1 MKNKFTLLSFLT
13 IATSLSFAQNIPAF
27 KTMEKK
33 SNKISIS
40 DPKAVI
46 YGAETQKAGGDP
58 VWSDNFSAAGVWVF
72 GSETGSTQGA
82 FVIGAY
88 PTQMTQYI
96 GGMTNGTAPLASF
109 NGIQYLLSGPVG
121 VQNVWMESP
130 SIDFSAVASGI
141 VTVSFN
147 QRYRRFNNDGT
158 FVEVST
164 DNGVTWSSFQVNTT
178 AISNGAVV
186 QNTEVINV
194 PVGAGVTQG
203 KIRFRWESLTADDN
217 YGSGYGWAIDNVA
230 IAEGYANNVTLSQ
243 TFSAVGTQVLSY
255 SKIPTAQAAAAGQVS
270 FGAISKNV
278 GAAPQD
284 VILTVTN
291 GAYSQASSPVT
302 INSFLRDT
310 LQILTANGYTMPTA
324 AGVNNFTY
332 TLSSNNTLD
341 VTGDDTGV
349 VPFEVTNN
357 VFAADSYNGTAASFG
372 SSFTGWQN
380 GTGDPEI
387 GTYYEIFANQD
398 LHAIQIGIGSV
409 PVASQAAINGQ
420 TIMAKIYEVDLAG
433 GGDPFIID
441 ATVEHVMVSGDYGN
455 LIKLYFTAPVALEAG
470 KLYLVTASTLL
481 NTDPNIPNIPV
492 AFSGNVIAGN
502 VAGKDGDTFIGLAA
516 DDILGNVVQCPVV
529 RMDFT
534 DYSGINELESQFNV
548 NAYPNPFN
556 ASTEVAFELKNES
569 TVSITV
575 SDITGREVLNLGS
588 TNYTA
593 GKHTVAINGA
603 DLNAGVYNYSIKIGN
618 SVITKRIVKK

>member
-13 IATSLSFAQNIPAF
+13 IATSLSFAQTIPAF

-40 DPKAVI
+40 DPKSVI

-58 VWSDNFSAAGVWVF
+58 VWSDDFSTAGVWTL

-96 GGMTNGTAPLASF
+96 GGMTNATPPLASF

-130 SIDFSAVASGI
+130 VVDFSAVTSGI
-141 VTVSFN
+141 ITVSFN

-164 DNGVTWSSFQVNTT
+164 DNGATWTSFQVNTT

-186 QNTEVINV
+186 QNTEVIDV
-194 PVGAGVTQG
+194 PVGAGITQG
-203 KIRFRWESLTADDN
+203 KIRFRWESLEADDN

-230 IAEGYANNVTLSQ
+230 IKEGYTNNIALSQ
-243 TFSAVGTQVLSY
+243 TFSAVGTQLLSY
-255 SKIPTAQAAAAGQVS
+255 TKIPTTQAAAAGQVS
-270 FGAISKNV
+270 FGAIAKNV
-278 GAAPQD
+278 GSAPQD
-284 VILTVTN
+284 VVLTVTN
-291 GAYSQASSPVT
+291 GTYNQASSPVT
-302 INSFLRDT
+302 INSFLKDS
-310 LQILTANGYTMPTA
+310 LEILTANGFTMPTT
-324 AGVNNFTY
+324 AGVANFTY
-332 TLSSNNTLD
+332 TVSSNNTLD
-341 VTGDDTGV
+341 VTTDDAGTV
-349 VPFEVTNN
+349 SFEVTNN
-357 VFAADSYNGTAASFG
+357 ILAADAYNGTAASFG
-372 SSFTGWQN
+372 SSFQGWQN
-380 GTGDPEI
+380 GTGNPEI
-387 GTYYEIFANQD
+387 GTYYEIFANQT
-398 LHAIQIGIGSV
+398 LHAIQVGIGSV
-409 PVASQAAINGQ
+409 PAANQATYLGRSLV
-420 TIMAKIYEVDLAG
+420 AKIYEVDLAG
-433 GGDPFIID
+433 GDPIILD
-441 ATVEHVMVSGDYGN
+441 ATNEHYMATGEFGG
-455 LIKLYFTAPVALEAG
+455 LLKLYFSTPVDLEAG
-470 KLYLVTASTLL
+470 KLYLVTASTIL
-481 NTDPNIPNIPV
+481 NEEIPI
-492 AFSGNVIAGN
+492 AFSGNVTAGN
-502 VAGKDGDTFIGLAA
+502 VAGKDGDTFIGLAPDA
-516 DDILGNVVQCPVV
+516 ILGNVVQCPVV

-569 TVSITV
+569 QVSITV

-593 GKHTVAINGA
+593 GKHTVTINGA

-618 SVITKRIVKK
+618 NVITKRIVKK

>member
-1 MKNKFTLLSFLT
+1 M
-13 IATSLSFAQNIPAF
+13 
-27 KTMEKK
+27 
-33 SNKISIS
+33 
-40 DPKAVI
+40 
-46 YGAETQKAGGDP
+46 
-58 VWSDNFSAAGVWVF
+58 
-72 GSETGSTQGA
+72 
-82 FVIGAY
+82 
-88 PTQMTQYI
+88 
-96 GGMTNGTAPLASF
+96 
-109 NGIQYLLSGPVG
+109 
-121 VQNVWMESP
+121 
-130 SIDFSAVASGI
+130 
-141 VTVSFN
+141 
-147 QRYRRFNNDGT
+147 
-158 FVEVST
+158 
-164 DNGVTWSSFQVNTT
+164 
-178 AISNGAVV
+178 
-186 QNTEVINV
+186 
-194 PVGAGVTQG
+194 
-203 KIRFRWESLTADDN
+203 
-217 YGSGYGWAIDNVA
+217 
-230 IAEGYANNVTLSQ
+230 
-243 TFSAVGTQVLSY
+243 LSY

-409 PVASQAAINGQ
+409 PVANQAAINGQ

>member
-13 IATSLSFAQNIPAF
+13 IATSLSFAQTIPAF

-40 DPKAVI
+40 DPKSVI

-58 VWSDNFSAAGVWVF
+58 VWSDDFSTAGVWTL

-88 PTQMTQYI
+88 PAQMSQYI
-96 GGMTNGTAPLASF
+96 GGMTNATPPLAAF

-130 SIDFSAVASGI
+130 VVDFSAVTSGI
-141 VTVSFN
+141 ITVSFN

-164 DNGVTWSSFQVNTT
+164 DNGATWASFQVNTT

-186 QNTEVINV
+186 QNTEVIDV
-194 PVGAGVTQG
+194 PVGAGITQG
-203 KIRFRWESLTADDN
+203 KIRFRWESLEADDN

-230 IAEGYANNVTLSQ
+230 IKEGYTNNIALTQ
-243 TFSAVGTQVLSY
+243 TFSAVGTQLLSY
-255 SKIPTAQAAAAGQVS
+255 TKIPTTQAAAAGQVS
-270 FGAISKNV
+270 FGAIAKNV
-278 GAAPQD
+278 GSAPQD
-284 VILTVTN
+284 VVLTVTN
-291 GAYSQASSPVT
+291 GAYNQASSPVT
-302 INSFLRDT
+302 INSFLKDS
-310 LQILTANGYTMPTA
+310 LEILTANGFTMPTT
-324 AGVNNFTY
+324 AGVANFTY
-332 TLSSNNTLD
+332 TVSSNNTLD
-341 VTGDDTGV
+341 VTTDDAGT

-357 VFAADSYNGTAASFG
+357 ILAADAYNGTVASFG
-372 SSFTGWQN
+372 SSFQGWQN
-380 GTGDPEI
+380 GTGNPEI
-387 GTYYEIFANQD
+387 GTYYEIFANQT
-398 LHAIQIGIGSV
+398 LHAIQVGIGSV
-409 PVASQAAINGQ
+409 PAANQATYLGRSLV
-420 TIMAKIYEVDLAG
+420 AKIYEVDLAG
-433 GGDPFIID
+433 GDPIILD
-441 ATVEHVMVSGDYGN
+441 ATNEHYMATGEFGG
-455 LIKLYFTAPVALEAG
+455 LLKLYFSSPVDLEAG
-470 KLYLVTASTLL
+470 KLYLVTASTIL
-481 NTDPNIPNIPV
+481 NEEIPI
-492 AFSGNVIAGN
+492 AFSGNVTAGN
-502 VAGKDGDTFIGLAA
+502 VAGKDGDTFIGLAPDA
-516 DDILGNVVQCPVV
+516 ILGNVVQCPVV

-569 TVSITV
+569 QVSITV

-618 SVITKRIVKK
+618 NVITKRIVKK